1 MTTYLVRR
9 VFQSFIFIFLA
20 AFAVYTVLVML
31 MPDGP
36 YYRYTHFT
44 TDLPF
49 PQVVQGPIELEDRY
63 ELDKPWP
70 LNFLAWLYDPSDTTT
85 TYVNLNSGNIEE
97 LPTGIDIPIGDFHIR
112 GSGILTGDFGTSASY
127 ARTNRPVAQLIGE
140 RFGNTFWLLIVALF
154 ISLAIGIPLGIISAT
169 RPGSRLDHAITFFS
183 FAGLSVPPF
192 VLGLLLII
200 GLAVFPSSLRLLNDW
215 LWVPNLPAGGIGDTE
230 SLLDRLRHMVLP
242 ATALAIPQIASL
254 ARYARFSMLDVMR
267 QDYIRTAWAKGLST
281 RRVFF
286 KHAFRNA
293 LIPIITITGL
303 VLPGLVSGAIVIES
317 VFAYPGMGQLY
328 YRGLGGC
335 LATISLLAQE
345 PPPCPRI
352 GYFPIDYPIA
362 LIMTIIVIVVVA
374 ISNVFAD
381 ILYAAADPRVNYRS
395 QSRS

>member
-1 MTTYLVRR
+1 MTTYLIRR
-9 VFQSFIFIFLA
+9 FFQSFIFIFLA
-20 AFAVYTVLVML
+20 AFTVYTVLVML

-49 PQVVQGPIELEDRY
+49 PQVVQGPKELEDRY

-70 LNFLAWLYDPSDTTT
+70 LNFLSWLYDPSDTTT
-85 TYVNLNSGNIEE
+85 TYVNLNSGNVEE
-97 LPTGIDIPIGDFHIR
+97 RPIGIDIAIGDFHVR

-127 ARTNRPVAQLIGE
+127 ARTNVPVARLISE
-140 RFGNTFWLLIVALF
+140 RFGNTFWLIMMSLG
-154 ISLAIGIPLGIISAT
+154 ISLLVGIPLGIICAT
-169 RPGSRLDHAITFFS
+169 RPGSRLDHVVTFFA

-200 GLAVFPSSLRLLNDW
+200 GFAVLPSTLRLLNDW
-215 LWVPNLPAGGIGDTE
+215 NWVPQLPAGGLGDTE
-230 SLLDRLRHMVLP
+230 NFVDRLRHMLLP
-242 ATALAIPQIASL
+242 AVTLAIPQVAAL
-254 ARYARFSMLDVMR
+254 ARYSRFSMLDVMR
-267 QDYIRTAWAKGLST
+267 QDYIRTAWAKGLSR

-293 LIPIITITGL
+293 LLPIITIMGL
-303 VLPGLVSGAIVIES
+303 ILPGLVSGAIVIES

-335 LATISLLAQE
+335 LATISLLSQD

-362 LIMTIIVIVVVA
+362 LSMTIIVIVVVA
-374 ISNVFAD
+374 LSNVMAD
-381 ILYAAADPRVNYRS
+381 LLYAAADPRVNYKA
-395 QSRS
+395 QSRT